1 MSDKIKLAF
10 CIHSHQP
17 VGNYPQVFEQ
27 GARDCYLPFLKY
39 LKEYPDIRAT
49 LHFTGPLLEWFENS
63 RPEFYDL
70 MEGLI
75 SKGQVELMGGGFYE
89 PILSAI
95 PADDAIKQIKMG
107 GDFFLRKF
115 GVKPSGI
122 WCTERVWDPSLPK
135 KISGSGI
142 AYTLLDDTHFLA
154 AGLKP
159 EDVNGYFMTER
170 EGASLKVFPIDMNLR
185 YLIPFKE
192 PQQII
197 DYLLTLRDR
206 GVEAVTYG
214 DDGEKFGMWP
224 GTLKWVYED
233 KWLERF
239 MEAMS
244 RCDDIEVVTLNSVLE
259 NHPPKGLIYLP
270 TASYQ
275 EMMEWSLF
283 PEQGRLYGNLIKDAK
298 NSWDWNAKRGFLRGG
313 TWDNFLAKY
322 PESNRMHKKM
332 LRISRLVRE
341 YGEDETALKRL
352 FMAQCNC
359 GYWHGLFGGV
369 YLDILRNAIY
379 ENLLSAEKIVDE
391 IRLKDKPYI
400 VENYDYD
407 IDGNDEILV
416 SGRTINCII
425 SPDESGSVF
434 GIEHKPSECC
444 ITNVMMRHEEIYH
457 NKILGS
463 SDNNNNQDSGNKPL
477 SIHDIAFVS
486 SDELKS
492 LLVYDNYSRNCFIT
506 HIINGRPDTESLLKG
521 LKPEGFAGALKPFR
535 LEGMSGENDVLTV
548 KLSSIEE
555 GLDISK
561 TFIFDPKGSIRLQQ
575 TLAGEINDD
584 MFIVVEMNI
593 MMPDK
598 PAIKDVGE
606 INGRGIFTGR
616 RMVFNDLGRGLSV
629 CIESDSVWEI
639 VLLPIECASQSE
651 SGFEKTFQGWCI
663 YFIRRIKG
671 GIPGLAL
678 LMGEICQ
685 N

>member
-1 MSDKIKLAF
+1 
-10 CIHSHQP
+10 
-17 VGNYPQVFEQ
+17 
-27 GARDCYLPFLKY
+27 
-39 LKEYPDIRAT
+39 
-49 LHFTGPLLEWFENS
+49 
-63 RPEFYDL
+63 
-70 MEGLI
+70 
-75 SKGQVELMGGGFYE
+75 
-89 PILSAI
+89 
-95 PADDAIKQIKMG
+95 
-107 GDFFLRKF
+107 
-115 GVKPSGI
+115 
-122 WCTERVWDPSLPK
+122 
-135 KISGSGI
+135 
-142 AYTLLDDTHFLA
+142 
-154 AGLKP
+154 
-159 EDVNGYFMTER
+159 
-170 EGASLKVFPIDMNLR
+170 
-185 YLIPFKE
+185 
-192 PQQII
+192 
-197 DYLLTLRDR
+197 
-206 GVEAVTYG
+206 
-214 DDGEKFGMWP
+214 
-224 GTLKWVYED
+224 
-233 KWLERF
+233 

-244 RCDDIEVVTLNSVLE
+244 GCDDIEVVTLNSVLE
-259 NHPPKGLIYLP
+259 KHTPKGLIYLP

-332 LRISRLVRE
+332 LRISSLVRE
-341 YGEDETALKRL
+341 YGSDETALRRL

-379 ENLLSAEKIVDE
+379 ENLLKAEKIVDE

-425 SPDESGSVF
+425 SPDESGSIF
-434 GIEHKPSECC
+434 GIEHKPSESC
-444 ITNVMMRHEEIYH
+444 ITDVMMRHDEIYH

-463 SDNNNNQDSGNKPL
+463 SDQNNNQDSGNKPL

-492 LLVYDNYSRNCFIT
+492 LLVYDSYSRNSFIT
-506 HIINGRPDTESLLKG
+506 HVINGRPDTESLLKG
-521 LKPEGFAGALKPFR
+521 LKPEGFAGTLKPFR
-535 LEGMSGENDVLTV
+535 LDGMSRENDVLTV
-548 KLSSIEE
+548 MLSAVEE

-561 TFIFDPKGSIRLQQ
+561 TIIFDPAGSIILEQ
-575 TLAGEINDD
+575 AISGEIDDD
-584 MFIVVEMNI
+584 MFIAVEMNI

-606 INGRGIFTGR
+606 IDGRGIFSGR
-616 RMVFNDLGRGLSV
+616 RMVFNNADRNLSV

-671 GIPGLAL
+671 GIPELVL
-678 LMGEICQ
+678 HMGEICQ

>member
-17 VGNYPQVFEQ
+17 VGNYPRVFEQ

-39 LKEYPDIRAT
+39 LSEYPDIHAT
-49 LHFTGPLLEWFENS
+49 LHFTGPLLEWFENNK
-63 RPEFYDL
+63 PEFYDL
-70 MEGLI
+70 MCGLV

-95 PADDAIKQIKMG
+95 PGDDAKKQIGMG
-107 GDFFLRKF
+107 CDFFQKKF
-115 GVKPSGI
+115 GVKPGGI
-122 WCTERVWDPSLPK
+122 WCTERVWDPSLPQ

-142 AYTLLDDTHFLA
+142 KYTLLDDTHFLA

-159 EDVNGYFMTER
+159 EDVHGYFITER
-170 EGASLKVFPIDMNLR
+170 DGSSLKVFPIDMRLR

-192 PQQII
+192 PDEII
-197 DYLLTLRDR
+197 GYLLGLRDR

-233 KWLERF
+233 RWLERF

-244 RCDDIEVVTLNSVLE
+244 RSNDIEVVTLNDVLE
-259 NHPPKGLIYLP
+259 SHSPRGLIYLP
-270 TASYQ
+270 SASYQ

-283 PEQGRLYGNLIKDAK
+283 PEQGRLYGRIVKEEK
-298 NSWDWNAKRGFLRGG
+298 NSWNWNSKRGFLRGG
-313 TWDNFLAKY
+313 MWDNFFAKY

-341 YGEDETALKRL
+341 YGADETALRHL

-379 ENLLSAEKIVDE
+379 ENLLRAEKIVDR
-391 IRLKDKPYI
+391 IRLKDRPYI
-400 VENYDYD
+400 VECCDYD
-407 IDGNDEILV
+407 LDGNDEILV
-416 SGRTINCII
+416 SGRVINCII
-425 SPDESGSVF
+425 SPDESASVF
-434 GIEHKPSECC
+434 GIEHKPTERC
-444 ITNVMMRHEEIYH
+444 ITNVMMRHNEIYH
-457 NKILGS
+457 DKILGS
-463 SDNNNNQDSGNKPL
+463 SESHDHHGGGEKPL
-477 SIHDIAFVS
+477 SIHDIAFVT

-492 LLVYDNYSRNCFIT
+492 LLVYDTYSRNCFIT
-506 HIINGRPDTESLLKG
+506 HIINGRPDAGSLLKG
-521 LKPEGFAGALKPFR
+521 MKPNAPMAALKAYR
-535 LEGMSGENDVLTV
+535 LERMSEENEALKV
-548 KLSSIEE
+548 KFSAIEE
-555 GLDISK
+555 GLNISK
-561 TFIFDPKGSIRLQQ
+561 TLVFDPNGSIRLKQDF
-575 TLAGEINDD
+575 AGEAAGD
-584 MFIVVEMNI
+584 MFIAVEMNI
-593 MMPDK
+593 MMPEK
-598 PAIKDVGE
+598 PLIKDAGE
-606 INGRGIFTGR
+606 ISDRGIFTGR
-616 RMVFNDLGRGLSV
+616 SIVFNDPENNLSV

-651 SGFEKTFQGWCI
+651 SGFEKTFQGWCM
-663 YFIRRIKG
+663 YFIRRISAG
-671 GIPGLAL
+671 MPELVLHA
-678 LMGEICQ
+678 GEICR

>member
-1 MSDKIKLAF
+1 MSEKIKLAF

-17 VGNYPQVFEQ
+17 VGNYPKVFEQ
-27 GARDCYLPFLKY
+27 GARDCYLPFLEY
-39 LKEYPDIRAT
+39 LKKYPDIRAT
-49 LHFTGPLLEWFENS
+49 LHFTGPLLEWFEKK
-63 RPEFYDL
+63 RPEFYNL
-70 MEGLI
+70 LGALI
-75 SKGQVELMGGGFYE
+75 STGQVELMGGGFYE
-89 PILSAI
+89 PILPAI
-95 PADDAIKQIKMG
+95 PADDAVRQIMMCCE
-107 GDFFLRKF
+107 FFLKKF
-115 GVKPSGI
+115 GMKPSGI
-122 WCTERVWDPSLPK
+122 WCTERVWDPSLPL

-142 AYTLLDDTHFLA
+142 DYTLLDDTHFLA
-154 AGLKP
+154 AGLRP
-159 EDVNGYFMTER
+159 DDVHGYYITER

-192 PQQII
+192 PRVII
-197 DYLLTLRDR
+197 DYLLELRDR
-206 GVEAVTYG
+206 GVEVVTYG

-244 RCDDIEVVTLNSVLE
+244 RCEDVEIVTLKSVLE
-259 NHPPKGLIYLP
+259 NHQPKGLIYLP

-283 PEQGRLYGNLIKDAK
+283 PEQGRLYGSLVRDAK

-341 YGEDETALKRL
+341 YGSDETALRHL

-369 YLDILRNAIY
+369 YLDILREAIY
-379 ENLLSAEKIVDE
+379 ENLLKAEKIVDE
-391 IRLKDKPYI
+391 KRLKDKPYI

-416 SGRTINCII
+416 SGRRINCII
-425 SPDESGSVF
+425 SPDENGSVF
-434 GIEHKPSECC
+434 GLEYKPGERC

-457 NKILGS
+457 NKILS
-463 SDNNNNQDSGNKPL
+463 SSGTQSSHDSGNKPL

-492 LLVYDNYSRNCFIT
+492 LLVYDSYSRNSFIT
-506 HIINGRPDTESLLKG
+506 HVINGRPDTESLLQG
-521 LKPEGFAGALKPFR
+521 LKPEGFPDTLRPFR
-535 LEGMSGENDVLTV
+535 LDGMSGEGDVLKV
-548 KLSSIEE
+548 MLSANDE
-555 GLDISK
+555 GLDITK
-561 TFIFDPKGSIRLQQ
+561 TITFDPEGSILLEQSIS
-575 TLAGEINDD
+575 GEIDDD
-584 MFIVVEMNI
+584 MFLAVEMNI

-606 INGRGIFTGR
+606 IDERGIFTGR
-616 RMVFNDLGRGLSV
+616 RMVFNDAGRNLSV

-651 SGFEKTFQGWCI
+651 SGFEKTFQGWCM

-671 GIPGLAL
+671 GIPWLAIN
-678 LMGEICQ
+678 MGEICQ